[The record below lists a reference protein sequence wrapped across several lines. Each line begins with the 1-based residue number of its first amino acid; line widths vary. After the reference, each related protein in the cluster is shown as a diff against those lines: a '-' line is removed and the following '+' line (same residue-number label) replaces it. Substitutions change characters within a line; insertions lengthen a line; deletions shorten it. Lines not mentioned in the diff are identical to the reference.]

1 MKRLGIV
8 STEFPPGPGGIG
20 AHAHA
25 VVKGLT
31 ALGWEP
37 TVVTPQDYAAEEE
50 VSKFNASL
58 PFRIMR
64 LRTSR
69 VAGVRRLVQ
78 AVRIKRVLSQ
88 VRPDVVIATGLR
100 AVWLCGVVVP
110 ALRRPW
116 LAVGHGKEF
125 GVHGLE
131 RAITRHA
138 YSRSDAVVCVSRYTW
153 EAMSRAGITPRAGRV
168 IPNGGDASTFA
179 PLPESEAASFRR
191 SLGSPDARILLTVGH
206 VSERKGQDV
215 VIRALARLRDMRDVH
230 YLMAG
235 LPTKEPE
242 FGALARELGV
252 AERVHFLGRVDTAR
266 LVRLLNVCDLFVMT
280 SRHDAQGDFEGYGI
294 AVVEAALCG
303 RPAVV
308 TGNSGLAEAIE
319 DGTTGL
325 CVPENDVD
333 ATAAAIQD
341 LLRDPVRR
349 RAMGAAARARALSEQ
364 TWDRRVGE
372 YDDVLRALVGARES
386 RA

>member
-1 MKRLGIV
+1 M
-8 STEFPPGPGGIG
+8 
-20 AHAHA
+20 
-25 VVKGLT
+25 

-69 VAGVRRLVQ
+69 VAGVKRLVQ

-88 VRPDVVIATGLR
+88 VRPEVVIATGLR

-138 YSRSDAVVCVSRYTW
+138 YSRSDAIVCVSRYTW
-153 EAMSRAGITPRAGRV
+153 EAMSRAGITPRTGRV

-191 SLGSPDARILLTVGH
+191 SLGFPGAQILLTVGH
-206 VSERKGQDV
+206 VSERKGQDI
-215 VIRALARLRDMRDVH
+215 VIRALARLRDMRDMRDVH

-235 LPTKEPE
+235 LPTKERE

-266 LVRLLNVCDLFVMT
+266 LVRLVNVCDLFVMT

-308 TGNSGLAEAIE
+308 TENSGLAEAIE
-319 DGTTGL
+319 DGTTGSA
-325 CVPENDVD
+325 VPENDVD
-333 ATAAAIQD
+333 ATAAAIRD
-341 LLRDPVRR
+341 LLMDPVRR
-349 RAMGAAARARALSEQ
+349 REMGTAARARALSEQ
-364 TWDRRVGE
+364 TWDRRVRE
-372 YDDVLRALVGARES
+372 YDDVLRELVGAWES

>member
-1 MKRLGIV
+1 
-8 STEFPPGPGGIG
+8 
-20 AHAHA
+20 
-25 VVKGLT
+25 
-31 ALGWEP
+31 
-37 TVVTPQDYAAEEE
+37 
-50 VSKFNASL
+50 
-58 PFRIMR
+58 
-64 LRTSR
+64 
-69 VAGVRRLVQ
+69 
-78 AVRIKRVLSQ
+78 
-88 VRPDVVIATGLR
+88 
-100 AVWLCGVVVP
+100 
-110 ALRRPW
+110 
-116 LAVGHGKEF
+116 
-125 GVHGLE
+125 
-131 RAITRHA
+131 
-138 YSRSDAVVCVSRYTW
+138 
-153 EAMSRAGITPRAGRV
+153 
-168 IPNGGDASTFA
+168 
-179 PLPESEAASFRR
+179 
-191 SLGSPDARILLTVGH
+191 
-206 VSERKGQDV
+206 
-215 VIRALARLRDMRDVH
+215 MRDVH